1 VGLCGGCHIYLDTHS
16 KEKEAFKLEILG
28 EERLAMLEARERDM
42 SKVDREAVRLYLR
55 EELKK
60 YET

>member
-1 VGLCGGCHIYLDTHS
+1 MRMDHHS

-42 SKVDREAVRLYLR
+42 SSVDRESVRLFLR

-60 YET
+60 YES